1 MVDQISQMR
10 TTLRLLVGGKGNVNK
25 PLLGVAPVKN
35 VIILILL
42 LVIFYVHYFLT

>member
-35 VIILILL
+35 VIILNLL
-42 LVIFYVHYFLT
+42 LVIFLCTLFF